1 MKRTIC
7 AVLVILLFLTT
18 VMPAQAASSQP
29 SAWAVERV
37 AQARDRGLVPEALL
51 SNYQAPITRQEFAM
65 LVAKAYTGLSGKTV
79 VPSSSD
85 TFTDTR
91 DRDVL
96 IAYSLKIVTGIGG
109 GLFAPQRNITR
120 QEICVMLTRMVKA
133 LNADAD
139 TSPPSGLMF
148 MDDENI
154 GSWAMDNVKYLFSR
168 GIIGGVGG
176 QRIDPLNSAT
186 REQAFLLVL
195 NLADRYPKFEL
206 HDEAI
211 AAFYLPTNGEIYI
224 KVNSI
229 AGRSDRLIV
238 NYDLIE
244 KAYFTSAEF
253 ASLKA
258 GKPVKKYGETFTY
271 GSYHD
276 NNSYY
281 SAGKWVEVDKMV
293 NVIYS
298 DSDGI
303 YSWSIEGDKVRLL
316 DYFIDP
322 TVFKTVQEGLKG
334 TVPKE
339 AKIRLLRYADDGWRT
354 DYITDFSTMLREET
368 LANYRR
374 FAVTIKNGQWTEL
387 EQMYQS

>member
-7 AVLVILLFLTT
+7 VVLVILLFLTT
-18 VMPAQAASSQP
+18 VMPAQAAPSQP

-37 AQARDRGLVPEALL
+37 AQARDRGLVPDALL

-85 TFTDTR
+85 PFTDTLN
-91 DRDVL
+91 RDVL
-96 IAYSLKIVTGIGG
+96 IAYTLGVVNGIGG
-109 GLFAPQRNITR
+109 GLFAPQKNISR

-139 TSPPSGLMF
+139 TTPPSGLLF

-154 GSWAMDNVKYLFSR
+154 GSWAMDHVKYLFSR
-168 GIIGGVGG
+168 GIIGGIGG
-176 QRIDPLNSAT
+176 QMIDPLNSAT

-195 NLADRYPKFEL
+195 SLADRYPEFEL

-211 AAFYLPTNGEIYI
+211 AAFYLPANGEIFI
-224 KVNSI
+224 KVNHI
-229 AGRSDRLIV
+229 ADRSDRLIV
-238 NYDLIE
+238 TYDLIE
-244 KAYFTSAEF
+244 KACLTSAEF

-276 NNSYY
+276 KYSYY
-281 SAGKWVEVDKMV
+281 SAGKWVNVDKMV
-293 NVIYS
+293 DVIYS
-298 DSDGI
+298 DANNI
-303 YSWSIEGDKVRLL
+303 YSWSVEGDKVRLW
-316 DYFIDP
+316 DYFYDP
-322 TVFKTVQEGLKG
+322 PVFKTVQDGLNG

-339 AKIRLLRYADDGWRT
+339 AKIGLLRYTDDGWQT
-354 DYITDFSTMLREET
+354 EYIADFSTMLREET
-368 LANYRR
+368 LANYRS
-374 FAVTIKNGQWTEL
+374 FAVTIKNRQWTEL
-387 EQMYQS
+387 KQMYQS